1 MSAPGRILV
10 AIGLGLL
17 LATSCHK
24 PKPAPPP
31 PPPPPPPAT
40 QNLIVLLPNEDGTVG
55 KVTVTNSG
63 VTRELAEAYAGV
75 RVARADTPPGA
86 PFKVDPAEVNRIFG
100 STLAITPAR
109 EVSFTLYFL
118 SDTAT
123 MDQKSRDLLP
133 AIFKAIQE
141 RHSTDIEV
149 IGHTD
154 TTGTSEAN
162 QKLGMRR
169 AQEVAETLRS
179 MGMNPANMSV
189 ASHGDSDLLVPTP
202 KGVPEPR
209 NRRVEV
215 IVR

>member
-1 MSAPGRILV
+1 MSTHGKSLV

-17 LATSCHK
+17 LATGCH
-24 PKPAPPP
+24 PKPAPVQAVA
-31 PPPPPPPAT
+31 PPAT

-75 RVARADTPPGA
+75 QVDRPDTPPGT
-86 PFKVDPAEVNRIFG
+86 PFKVEQSEVKRIFG
-100 STLAITPAR
+100 GALSVTPSA
-109 EVSFTLYFL
+109 EASFTLYFL
-118 SDTAT
+118 SDSTT
-123 MDQKSRDLLP
+123 MDAQSQALVP
-133 AIFKAIQE
+133 EIFKAIQD

-154 TTGTSEAN
+154 TTGTHESN
-162 QKLGMRR
+162 QMLGMKR
-169 AQEVAETLRS
+169 AQAVAETLRS
-179 MGMNPANMSV
+179 MGMDTTNMSV
-189 ASHGDSDLLVPTP
+189 ASHGDSDLLVQTP
-202 KGVPEPR
+202 KGVAEPK